1 MVDENKKFQHW
12 RLETDNKGVVWCYI
26 DVKDSSTNILS
37 AQVLTEFSDILDIL
51 ASDQPSGLV
60 ILSAK
65 SSGFIAG
72 ADIHEFVAIENADQ
86 ALTMLKRGQSIYDK
100 LDALACPTLSL
111 INGFCLG
118 GGMEMA
124 LACDY
129 RIALEDDNTR
139 LGLPEVLLGIH
150 PGYGGSMRLVRLIGP
165 IRAIPLMLQG
175 RTVDARQ
182 AKKLG
187 IVDYVVPDRLFI
199 KSATDII
206 KQKPTPRRAGLLPSL
221 VNKTPIRQFFA
232 KFLRMQTAK
241 KIKQDHYP
249 APFALINVWEKYG
262 GNDSAMLNGEVNS
275 VAQLA
280 VKEASRNLV
289 RVYLLQQ
296 RLKSFGVSRD
306 FKPAHVHVFGAG
318 VMGGDIAAWCALRG
332 MTVGLQDRE
341 PKYIAPAIKRAYT
354 LFKRKLK
361 HPRRV
366 QAVMDRLIPT
376 INSAKFEKV
385 DVIIEAIIEDTN
397 AKTELFKELEGQVRD
412 DAILATN
419 TSSIPLETISKSLK
433 APERLV
439 GIHFFNPVA
448 RMQLV
453 EVVSAENTS
462 PECFER
468 AATFCKKIGRLPL
481 PVKSSPGFLVN
492 RILTP
497 YLMEAMLMYE
507 EGIKPELIDKAAV
520 EFGMPMGPVELADT
534 VGLDICLSVA
544 KNLSERIDIKIPEKL
559 VNMVEQ
565 GKLGKK
571 KSKGFYQYKKGKP
584 VKEKVI
590 SNSSSLKDI
599 EQRLVMIILNESI
612 ACLGEGIV
620 EDEDLL
626 DAGMIFGTGFA
637 PFRGGPMNYAKTRGY
652 ETVYA
657 ELSLLHT
664 TYGDRFEPSGHWQ
677 KYLTH

>member
-1 MVDENKKFQHW
+1 MVNENKNFQHW
-12 RLETDNKGVVWCYI
+12 RIETDDSGVVWCYI

-37 AQVLTEFSDILDIL
+37 AEVLTEFSDILDTL
-51 ASDQPSGLV
+51 ASSQPSGLI

-86 ALTMLKRGQSIYDK
+86 ALTMLKRGQSIFDK
-100 LDALACPTLSL
+100 LEALTCPTLSL

-118 GGMEMA
+118 GGMELA

-150 PGYGGSMRLVRLIGP
+150 PGYGGSMRLVRLIGS

-175 RTVDARQ
+175 RTVDGRQ

-241 KIKQDHYP
+241 KLQQDHYP
-249 APFALINVWEKYG
+249 APFALISVWEQFG
-262 GNDSAMLNGEVNS
+262 GNDTAMLNGEANS
-275 VAQLA
+275 VAQLTIN
-280 VKEASRNLV
+280 EASRNLV

-341 PKYIAPAIKRAYT
+341 PKYIAPAIKRAHT

-361 HPRRV
+361 HPRRI

-376 INSAKFEKV
+376 IDSAKFEKM
-385 DVIIEAIIEDTN
+385 DVIIEAIIEDIN

-462 PECFER
+462 HECFER

-497 YLMEAMLMYE
+497 YLMEAMLMFE
-507 EGIKPELIDKAAV
+507 EGIKPEMIDKAAM

-544 KNLSERIDIKIPEKL
+544 KNLSERINIMIPEKL
-559 VNMVEQ
+559 VDMVEQ

-571 KSKGFYQYKKGKP
+571 NGKGFYQHKKGKP
-584 VKEKVI
+584 VKEKI
-590 SNSSSLKDI
+590 SSNGSAFKNI
-599 EQRLVMIILNESI
+599 EQRLVMRILNECI

-652 ETVYA
+652 EKVYA
-657 ELSLLHT
+657 ELSSLHT
-664 TYGDRFEPSGHWQ
+664 THGDRFEPSGHWQ